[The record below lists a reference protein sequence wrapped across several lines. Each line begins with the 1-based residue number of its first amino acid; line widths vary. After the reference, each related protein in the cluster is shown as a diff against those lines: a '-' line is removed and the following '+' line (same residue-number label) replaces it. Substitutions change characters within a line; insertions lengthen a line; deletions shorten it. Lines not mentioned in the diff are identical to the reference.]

1 LEGDGT
7 RVFCGEVKVLS
18 VMVYV
23 RVFDVAVEVFDVD
36 KGRGRD
42 WE

>member
-1 LEGDGT
+1 
-7 RVFCGEVKVLS
+7 VKVLS

-23 RVFDVAVEVFDVD
+23 RVFDVDVEVFDVD
-36 KGRGRD
+36 RGRGRD